1 MLPLLGPSIITT
13 IVISFYWIWDDYMGP
28 LLYLNK
34 PELYTV
40 SLGIKNFADVQGTNF
55 GPMFAMSTLSLI
67 PVFLLFLFF
76 NRYLMEGVTAGSVK
90 G

>member
-1 MLPLLGPSIITT
+1 
-13 IVISFYWIWDDYMGP
+13 
-28 LLYLNK
+28 
-34 PELYTV
+34 
-40 SLGIKNFADVQGTNF
+40 
-55 GPMFAMSTLSLI
+55 MSTLSLI